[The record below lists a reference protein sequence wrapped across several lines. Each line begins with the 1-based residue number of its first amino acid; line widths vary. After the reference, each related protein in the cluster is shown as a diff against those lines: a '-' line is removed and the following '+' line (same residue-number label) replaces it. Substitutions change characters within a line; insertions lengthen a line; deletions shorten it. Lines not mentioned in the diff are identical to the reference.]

1 MLTEEKMRF
10 RSLYFIVLALSIFY
24 STGCSR
30 PVAEVNGKKIDRAT
44 FDLHFREK
52 AQELALQNIT
62 IDKEKL
68 KQAVLQELIGEK
80 LILEEAAVRGIKVSD
95 EEVSKEVDAIKRS
108 IGEEQFNKEL
118 KARELTLDAFRKRTR
133 EKLIMKQFIEN
144 LAGEDSVSENEIREF
159 YVNSQ
164 KSFIKPPLVFMSMI
178 EFDTEAAA
186 RAAAEDM
193 KKNKIDFDVMAKKIS
208 SERKTAVMDYGW
220 VSPDFFSPSLANAIN
235 NIRDGNYGGPY
246 KGQKGYYLIKV
257 KEREREG
264 IAKYEEVRDNIRNAL
279 LLQKRQAAVALW
291 ITQKKEASKI
301 EVFLK

>member
-1 MLTEEKMRF
+1 MLTEAKMRF
-10 RSLYFIVLALSIFY
+10 RSLYFIVLALSLFY

-108 IGEEQFNKEL
+108 VGEEQFNKEL

-164 KSFIKPPLVFMSMI
+164 KSFIKPPRVFMSMI
-178 EFDTEAAA
+178 EFDTEVAA

-235 NIRDGNYGGPY
+235 NIQDGNYGGPY

-279 LLQKRQAAVALW
+279 LSQKRQAAVALW
-291 ITQKKEASKI
+291 ITQKKKASKI

>member
-10 RSLYFIVLALSIFY
+10 RLLYFVVFVISIFY
-24 STGCSR
+24 ITGCSR
-30 PVAEVNGKKIDRAT
+30 PVAEVNGKKIDRSAL
-44 FDLHFREK
+44 DLHFREK
-52 AQELALQNIT
+52 AQELALQNIPV
-62 IDKEKL
+62 DKEKL

-80 LILEEAAVRGIKVSD
+80 LILDEAASRGIKISD
-95 EEVSKEVDAIKRS
+95 EEVSKEIDAIKMS
-108 IGEEQFNKEL
+108 VGEEQFNKTL
-118 KARELTLDAFRKRTR
+118 KLKELTLDAFRNRTR
-133 EKLIMKQFIEN
+133 EKMIMNKFIEN
-144 LAGEDSVSENEIREF
+144 LVGDDSVSEDEIREF
-159 YVNSQ
+159 YMNSQ
-164 KSFIKPPLVFMSMI
+164 KAFIRPSRVFMSMI

-186 RAAAEDM
+186 RTAAADM
-193 KKNKIDFDVMAKKIS
+193 KINKIDFDVMAKKIS

-235 NIRDGNYGGPY
+235 NIKEGNYGGPY

-279 LLQKRQAAVALW
+279 LSQKRQAAVALW
-291 ITQKKEASKI
+291 ITEKKKASKI

>member
-1 MLTEEKMRF
+1 MLTEGNMRF
-10 RSLYFIVLALSIFY
+10 RILYFIVLALSILY

-44 FDLHFREK
+44 LDLHFREK
-52 AQELALQNIT
+52 VQELALQNIS

-68 KQAVLQELIGEK
+68 KQAVLQELIDEK
-80 LILEEAAVRGIKVSD
+80 LILDEAAAQGIKVSD
-95 EEVSKEVDAIKRS
+95 EEVSKEINLIKMS
-108 IGEEQFNKEL
+108 VGEEQFNKTL
-118 KARELTLDAFRKRTR
+118 RVKELTPEAFRSRTR
-133 EKLIMKQFIEN
+133 EKMLIKKFIEY
-144 LAGEDSVSENEIREF
+144 LVGEDSVSEAEIREY

-164 KSFIKPPLVFMSMI
+164 TSFIKPPRVFMSMI
-178 EFDTEAAA
+178 EFDTEIAA

-193 KKNKIDFDVMAKKIS
+193 KKNKIDFDVMAKMIS

-235 NIRDGNYGGPY
+235 TIQDGNYGGPY

-264 IAKYEEVRDNIRNAL
+264 IAQYEEVRDNIRNAL
-279 LLQKRQAAVALW
+279 LSQKRQAAIALW
-291 ITQKKEASKI
+291 ITQKKKASKI